1 MSETRE
7 EKDPKK
13 TAAPDATH
21 EENTLKRRLMNLV
34 LPEGEAED
42 LEEVSLREAIK
53 AIDGRWFL
61 RQLGLMLIVLAG
73 MLILVSLR
81 YQTQQD
87 LIEIDQLKDEVL
99 DIRYRSLTR
108 NSELTQ
114 RVRQSKIEEM
124 LKAFGDTT
132 LLPSVE
138 PPYILT
144 PYEEDL
150 RQ

>member
-1 MSETRE
+1 MSTNHKEQAPKKPTAPDTPQP
-7 EKDPKK
+7 EKD
-13 TAAPDATH
+13 
-21 EENTLKRRLMNLV
+21 TLLRRLMNII
-34 LPEGEAED
+34 LPEGEAEE

-61 RQLGLMLIVLAG
+61 RQLGLMLIVLVGVLA
-73 MLILVSLR
+73 LVSLR

-87 LIEIDQLKDEVL
+87 LIEIDNLKEEVL

-138 PPYILT
+138 VPYTLNSN
-144 PYEEDL
+144 E
-150 RQ
+150 